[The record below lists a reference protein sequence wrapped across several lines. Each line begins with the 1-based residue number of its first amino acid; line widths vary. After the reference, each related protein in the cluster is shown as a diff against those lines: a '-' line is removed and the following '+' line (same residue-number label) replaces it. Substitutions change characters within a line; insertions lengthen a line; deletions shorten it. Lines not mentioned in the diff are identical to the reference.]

1 MPGTGG
7 KAYAYD
13 GAGAN
18 TQIIAGRFLPNV
30 ANTAAS
36 ANEEGE
42 MNRFTSKLDAFGG
55 DDSRKLDNE
64 KLFIMRKIDE
74 VQNEIFQLENNIQ
87 FFQNSK
93 NNPIVNEVKK
103 NIERH
108 KEELLTW
115 KDKLKHIN
123 ALIKQNKES
132 AE

>member
-1 MPGTGG
+1 LDALFE
-7 KAYAYD
+7 K
-13 GAGAN
+13 
-18 TQIIAGRFLPNV
+18 LS
-30 ANTAAS
+30 AS
-36 ANEEGE
+36 KKEGE
-42 MNRFTSKLDAFGG
+42 MNRFTSKLDAFAG

-74 VQNEIFQLENNIQ
+74 VQHEIFQLENNIQ

-103 NIERH
+103 SIERH